1 MKGNIFIK
9 RPVMAISIAIMI
21 LLVGAISFTTLPL
34 EQFPDIAPPTV
45 SVSATY
51 TGASADAV
59 MKAVIQPLEE
69 GINGVENMLYMS
81 STATNSGSATINVIF
96 KQGTDPDM
104 AAVNVQNRVSR
115 VQGLLPQEVT
125 RIGVSTTKRQT
136 SFLQIDA
143 LCSEDGTYDED
154 FISNYLDINVIPQ
167 IKRVEGVGDVMLLGG
182 TYSLRIW
189 MKPEL
194 MAQYGVIPDDI
205 TATLAEQNLESP
217 AGQLGEKPV
226 NGTHGDGVDNYYQYT
241 LKYKGRLKELSEF
254 EDIVIRA
261 NADGTILRLKDIADV
276 ELGAISYS
284 FHGEA
289 NGHPG
294 VTFLCFQLAGANA
307 KETNDRVSAKLDELS
322 KDLPKGMKF
331 IKMMSSNDF
340 LLASIANVEETLL
353 VAIFLVVLVVYFF
366 LQDFKA
372 TIIPSISI
380 IVSLVG
386 TFACLSIAGFTL
398 NLLTLFALVLAIGTV
413 VDDAIVVVEAVQA
426 KFDAGY
432 TSPYEATK
440 DAMSDV
446 TMAVISCTFVFMA
459 VFIPVSFT
467 GGTAGIFYTQFGV
480 TLATAVGLSCV
491 SALVLCP
498 ALCAIMMRPASEE
511 RRKGFFGAINY
522 RTRLAYEA
530 TYTAMMEKYANVL
543 RRMVS
548 RKLRYYISF
557 GALAAAMVG
566 VVFFASH
573 LPSGLVPSEDQGVC
587 MMNVS
592 AVPGSNVATTYDV
605 MNKAQ
610 KIIEEVPEIGEYTKV
625 AGYGFMSGQGTSYGM
640 SVIRMKPWGE
650 RQHGLGFGFA
660 TLALLAFIIALIVFC
675 RSLFTRKKI
684 AKKALAFVIVTVLS
698 AVALMNY
705 HPLDNMM
712 GTSTMVANA
721 KLNARLLK
729 EIPEAQCFVFEP
741 GMIPGYGMGSIE
753 LQLQDKTGSAD
764 KEVFFN
770 YTKQFIAKL
779 SEYAEVGRCITTY
792 ERNFPQFQVDVD
804 AAQCKRAGIS
814 PAAVLSALASY
825 CGGSY
830 ISNMNQFSKVYRVM
844 LQSNPQAR
852 TTENDLNNMFIR
864 NQGEMAPLSQFV
876 KLTPVLGPEIDNRF
890 NLFSSI
896 SVNVTANTGVS
907 NTEVMKIIERV
918 HKEVFP
924 EGYSYEFGGMAREE
938 AQTIGS
944 YDTYLT
950 YGICVIL
957 VFLILSCLY
966 ESFLIPFAVIFS
978 VPAGLMG
985 TYAFAWLWN
994 TGFNWTITMNGQP
1007 APIGRMLFMGQIENN
1022 IYLQT
1027 GVIMLIGLLAKTAI
1041 LITEFALERRR
1052 KGMGIV
1058 EAAFA
1063 AAEARLRPI
1072 LMTVLTMIFGMIPLV
1087 FATGA
1092 GANGNR
1098 TIGIG
1103 VIGGMTVGT
1112 LAILFTVPLFFI
1124 IFEYLQE
1131 RIRPVMVE
1139 EADQQFLKERERS
1152 QREKEKAVESE
1163 AAK

>member
-1 MKGNIFIK
+1 
-9 RPVMAISIAIMI
+9 MAISIAIMI
-21 LLVGAISFTTLPL
+21 LLVGAISFSSLPL
-34 EQFPDIAPPTV
+34 EQYPDIAPPTV
-45 SVSATY
+45 SVYTSY

-59 MKAVIQPLEE
+59 MNAVIQPLEE
-69 GINGVENMLYMS
+69 AINGVENMLYMS
-81 STATNSGSATINVIF
+81 STATNAGSATINVIF

-115 VQGLLPQEVT
+115 AQGLLPADVT
-125 RIGVSTTKRQT
+125 RVGVQTMKRQT

-143 LCSEDGTYDED
+143 LCSEDGKYDED

-194 MAQYGVIPDDI
+194 MAQYDVIPTDI
-205 TATLAEQNLESP
+205 SNALAEQNLESP

-226 NGTHGDGVDNYYQYT
+226 NGTHGDGIGNYYQYT
-241 LKYKGRLKELSEF
+241 LKYKGRLKEISEF
-254 EDIVIRA
+254 ENIVIRA
-261 NADGTILRLKDIADV
+261 NEDGTLLRLKDIADV
-276 ELGAISYS
+276 ELGAVSYA

-307 KETNDRVSAKLDELS
+307 KETNDRVSAKLEELS

-331 IKMMSSNDF
+331 VKMMSSNDF

-353 VAIFLVVLVVYFF
+353 VAILLVVLVVYFF

-372 TIIPSISI
+372 TLIPSISI

-386 TFACLSIAGFTL
+386 TFACLSLAGFTL

-432 TSPYEATK
+432 TSSYEATK

-467 GGTAGIFYTQFGV
+467 GGTAGIFYTQFGL

-498 ALCAIMMRPASEE
+498 ALCAMMMRPASEE

-548 RKLRYYISF
+548 RKVRFYVCF
-557 GALAAAMVG
+557 GALAIAIVG
-566 VVFFASH
+566 VLFFASH
-573 LPSGLVPSEDQGVC
+573 LPGGLVPSEDQGVC

-592 AVPGSNVATTYDV
+592 AVPGSNVASTYDV

-610 KIIEEVPEIGEYTKV
+610 KIIEEVPEVKDYTKV

-640 SVIRMKPWGE
+640 SVIRMKPWSE
-650 RQHGLGFGFA
+650 RQYGIGFGIA
-660 TLALLAFIIALIVFC
+660 TLALLAFIIALIVFI
-675 RSLFTRKKI
+675 RGLIKRKNI
-684 AKKALAFVIVTVLS
+684 GKKALAFAVITVL
-698 AVALMNY
+698 AALAFLNY

-712 GTSTMVANA
+712 SSSTMVANA

-753 LQLQDKTGSAD
+753 LQLQDKTGIAD
-764 KEVFFN
+764 KALFYD
-770 YTKQFIAKL
+770 YTQKFIAEL
-779 SEYAEVGRCITTY
+779 SEHPEVGRCITTY
-792 ERNFPQFQVDVD
+792 ERNFPQFQVEVD

-814 PAAVLSALASY
+814 PATVLSALASY

-830 ISNMNQFSKVYRVM
+830 VSNMNQFSKVYRVM
-844 LQSNPQAR
+844 LQSNPQSR
-852 TTENDLNNMFIR
+852 TTESDLSNMFIR
-864 NQGEMAPLSQFV
+864 NNGQMAPLSQFV
-876 KLTPVLGPEIDNRF
+876 KLTPILGPEIDNRF

-907 NTEVMKIIERV
+907 NTEVMKVIKDV

-924 EGYSYEFGGMAREE
+924 EGYSYEYGGMAREE
-938 AQTIGS
+938 AETLDS

-950 YGICVIL
+950 YAICVIL
-957 VFLILSCLY
+957 IFLILSCLY

-978 VPAGLMG
+978 VPAGLRG
-985 TYAFAWLWN
+985 TYGFAWLWN
-994 TGFNWTITMNGQP
+994 AGFNWTITMNGQA

-1124 IFEYLQE
+1124 IFEFLQE
-1131 RIRPVMVE
+1131 KIRPVMHE
-1139 EADQQFLKERERS
+1139 DADQQFLKERERS
-1152 QREKEKAVESE
+1152 QREKKEAEKISD
-1163 AAK
+1163 

>member
-1 MKGNIFIK
+1 
-9 RPVMAISIAIMI
+9 MAISIAIMI

-205 TATLAEQNLESP
+205 TASLAEQNLESP

-566 VVFFASH
+566 VVFFASY

-592 AVPGSNVATTYDV
+592 AVPGSNVASTYDV

-675 RSLFTRKKI
+675 RSLFTKKKI
-684 AKKALAFVIVTVLS
+684 GKKALAFVIVTVLS

-1152 QREKEKAVESE
+1152 LKEKEKATGNS
-1163 AAK
+1163 

>member
-34 EQFPDIAPPTV
+34 EQYPDIAPPTV
-45 SVSATY
+45 TVYTTY

-69 GINGVENMLYMS
+69 AINGVENMLYMS
-81 STATNSGSATINVIF
+81 STATNAGSATINVIF

-115 VQGLLPQEVT
+115 AQGLLPSDVT
-125 RIGVSTTKRQT
+125 RVGVQTMKRQT
-136 SFLQIDA
+136 SFLQINA
-143 LCSEDGTYDED
+143 LCSEDGKYDED

-194 MAQYGVIPDDI
+194 MAQYDVVPSDI
-205 TATLAEQNLESP
+205 SNALAEQNLESP

-226 NGTHGDGVDNYYQYT
+226 NGTHGDGIENYYQYT
-241 LKYKGRLKELSEF
+241 LKYKGRLKEISEF

-276 ELGAISYS
+276 ELGAVSYS

-322 KDLPKGMKF
+322 KDLPKGMRF

-353 VAIFLVVLVVYFF
+353 VAILLVVLVVYFF

-372 TIIPSISI
+372 TLIPSISI

-386 TFACLSIAGFTL
+386 TFACLSMAGFTL

-467 GGTAGIFYTQFGV
+467 GGTAGIFYTQFGL

-530 TYTAMMEKYANVL
+530 SYSAMMGKYANVL

-548 RKLRYYISF
+548 RKLRYYVSF
-557 GALAAAMVG
+557 GALAIAVVG
-566 VVFFASH
+566 VLFFASH
-573 LPSGLVPSEDQGVC
+573 LPGGLVPSEDQGVC

-592 AVPGSNVATTYDV
+592 AVPGSNVASTYEV

-610 KIIEEVPEIGEYTKV
+610 KIIEEVPEVKDYTKV

-650 RQHGLGFGFA
+650 RQYGLGFGVV
-660 TLALLAFIIALIVFC
+660 TLAMLAFIIAFIVFV
-675 RSLFTRKKI
+675 RSWFSGKNVG
-684 AKKALAFVIVTVLS
+684 KKAIAFVIFGSLAVL
-698 AVALMNY
+698 AGWNY
-705 HPLDNMM
+705 HPLDNMFSS
-712 GTSTMVANA
+712 STMVANY
-721 KLNARLLK
+721 KLNKNLLEK
-729 EIPEAQCFVFEP
+729 IPEAQCFVFEP

-753 LQLQDKTGSAD
+753 LQLQDKTGTAD
-764 KEVFFN
+764 KEVFFD
-770 YTKQFIAKL
+770 YTKQFISKL
-779 SEYAEVGRCITTY
+779 SEHPEVGRCITTY
-792 ERNFPQFQVDVD
+792 ERNFPQFEVEVD
-804 AAQCKRAGIS
+804 AAQCKRAGVS
-814 PAAVLSALASY
+814 PTAVLSALASY
-825 CGGSY
+825 CGGAY
-830 ISNMNQFSKVYRVM
+830 VSNMNQFSKVYRVM
-844 LQSNPQAR
+844 LQSNPQSR
-852 TTENDLNNMFIR
+852 TTESDLSNMFIR
-864 NQGEMAPLSQFV
+864 NNGQMAPLSQFV
-876 KLTPVLGPEIDNRF
+876 KLKPVLGPEIDNRF

-907 NTEVMKIIERV
+907 NTEVMKVIEEV

-924 EGYSYEFGGMAREE
+924 EGYSYEYGGMAREE

-944 YDTYLT
+944 YDTYIT
-950 YGICVIL
+950 YAICVIL
-957 VFLILSCLY
+957 IFLILSCLY

-985 TYAFAWLWN
+985 TYGFAWLWN
-994 TGFNWTITMNGQP
+994 TGFNWTVTLGGQ
-1007 APIGRMLFMGQIENN
+1007 AMPIGRMLFMGQIENN

-1131 RIRPVMVE
+1131 RVRPVMHE
-1139 EADQQFLKERERS
+1139 EADQQFLKERERT
-1152 QREKEKAVESE
+1152 QRERQEAEKE
-1163 AAK
+1163 

>member
-1 MKGNIFIK
+1 
-9 RPVMAISIAIMI
+9 MAIAISIMI
-21 LLVGAISFTTLPL
+21 LLVGLISYTTLPL
-34 EQFPDIAPPTV
+34 EQYPDIAPPTV
-45 SVSATY
+45 TVTATY

-59 MKAVIQPLEE
+59 MNAVIQPLEE
-69 GINGVENMLYMS
+69 GINGVENMLYMN
-81 STATNSGSATINVIF
+81 STATNSGSATINVYF

-125 RIGVSTTKRQT
+125 RIGVSTIKRQT

-143 LCSEDGTYDED
+143 LCSEDGAYDED

-167 IKRVEGVGDVMLLGG
+167 IKRVEGVGDVIELGG

-189 MKPEL
+189 MKPEV
-194 MAQYGVIPDDI
+194 MAQYGVVPDDI
-205 TATLAEQNLESP
+205 TQALSEQNLESP

-226 NGTHGDGVDNYYQYT
+226 NGTHGEGVANSLQYT
-241 LKYKGRLKELSEF
+241 LKYKGRLKKTTEF

-261 NADGTILRLKDIADV
+261 NADGTILRLKDVADV
-276 ELGAISYS
+276 ELGAVSYS

-322 KDLPKGMKF
+322 HDLPKGMRF
-331 IKMMSSNDF
+331 VKMMSSNDF
-340 LLASIANVEETLL
+340 LLASIANVKETLV
-353 VAIFLVVLVVYFF
+353 VAILLVVLVVYFF
-366 LQDFKA
+366 LQDFRA

-386 TFACLSIAGFTL
+386 TFACLVVAGFTL

-432 TSPYEATK
+432 TSPYQATK
-440 DAMSDV
+440 DAMGDV

-459 VFIPVSFT
+459 VFIPVSFI
-467 GGTAGIFYTQFGV
+467 GGTSGVFYTQFGI

-498 ALCAIMMRPASEE
+498 ALCAMLMRPANEE
-511 RRKGFFGAINY
+511 KKKGFFGALNY

-530 TYTAMMEKYANVL
+530 TYTAMMGKYLGVL
-543 RRMVS
+543 RRLVH
-548 RKLRYYISF
+548 RKARYVVSF
-557 GALAAAMVG
+557 GALAVAFAG
-566 VVFFASH
+566 ILFFAGQ

-592 AVPGSNVATTYDV
+592 GVPGSNVAATYDV
-605 MNKAQ
+605 LNKAEN
-610 KIIEEVPEIGEYTKV
+610 IIRDIPEVSDYSKV
-625 AGYGFMSGQGTSYGM
+625 AGYGFLAGEGTSYGM
-640 SVIRMKPWGE
+640 SVIRLKNWVD
-650 RQHGLGFGFA
+650 RQYGLGLGTFSFA
-660 TLALLAFIIALIVFC
+660 VFAFVISLIVFVKGV
-675 RSLFTRKKI
+675 RSKKNVV
-684 AKKALAFVIVTVLS
+684 KKGIVTLVLGVL
-698 AVALMNY
+698 AVLATLNY

-712 GTSTMVANA
+712 SSSTMVANA
-721 KLNARLLK
+721 KLNARLMK
-729 EIPEAQCFVFEP
+729 EIPDAQCFVFEP

-753 LQLQDKTGSAD
+753 LQLQDKTGEAD
-764 KEVFFN
+764 KELFFQ
-770 YTKQFIAKL
+770 YAQQFIAKMNEL
-779 SEYAEVGRCITTY
+779 PDVARCITTY
-792 ERNFPQFQVDVD
+792 ARNFPQYEVEVD

-814 PAAVLSALASY
+814 PSSVLSALASY

-830 ISNMNQFSKVYRVM
+830 VSNMNQFSKVYRVM
-844 LQSNPQAR
+844 LQSGPQSR
-852 TTENDLNNMFIR
+852 TSEDDLSNMYVR
-864 NQGEMAPLSQFV
+864 NGSEMAPLSQFV
-876 KLTPVLGPEIDNRF
+876 KLTPILGPEIDTRF

-896 SVNVTANTGVS
+896 AVNVTPATGVS
-907 NTEVMKIIERV
+907 NTQVMLDIERV
-918 HKEVFP
+918 MSEVFP
-924 EGYSYEFGGMAREE
+924 EGYSYEYGGMAREE
-938 AQTIGS
+938 ALTIGS
-944 YDTYLT
+944 YDTYII
-950 YGICVIL
+950 YAVCVIL
-957 VFLILSCLY
+957 IFLILSCLY
-966 ESFLIPFAVIFS
+966 ESFLIPFSVIFS
-978 VPAGLMG
+978 VPAGIMG
-985 TYAFAWLWN
+985 TFCFAWLWN
-994 TGFNWTITMNGQP
+994 LGYNLSIDLGGQTL
-1007 APIGRMLFMGQIENN
+1007 PIGQMLFMGQIENN

-1087 FATGA
+1087 FSTGA

-1103 VIGGMTVGT
+1103 TIGGMLVGT

-1124 IFEYLQE
+1124 IFEFLQE
-1131 RIRPVMVE
+1131 KIRHAEVVE
-1139 EADQQFLKERERS
+1139 PDAQFLKEKERS
-1152 QREKEKAVESE
+1152 QREKDMYKKGE
-1163 AAK
+1163 

>member
-1 MKGNIFIK
+1 
-9 RPVMAISIAIMI
+9 MAISIAIMI
-21 LLVGAISFTTLPL
+21 LLVGAISFSSLPL
-34 EQFPDIAPPTV
+34 EQYPDIAPPTV
-45 SVSATY
+45 SVYTTY

-59 MKAVIQPLEE
+59 MNAVIQPLEE
-69 GINGVENMLYMS
+69 AINGVENMLYMS
-81 STATNSGSATINVIF
+81 STATNAGSATINVIF

-115 VQGLLPQEVT
+115 AQGLLPSDVT
-125 RIGVSTTKRQT
+125 RVGVQTMKRQT

-143 LCSEDGTYDED
+143 LCSEDGKYDED

-194 MAQYGVIPDDI
+194 MAQYDVIPTDI
-205 TATLAEQNLESP
+205 STALAEQNLESP

-226 NGTHGDGVDNYYQYT
+226 NGTHGDGIGNYYQYT
-241 LKYKGRLKELSEF
+241 LKYKGRLKEISEF
-254 EDIVIRA
+254 ENIVIRA
-261 NADGTILRLKDIADV
+261 NPDGTLLRLKDIADV
-276 ELGAISYS
+276 ELGAVSYA

-307 KETNDRVSAKLDELS
+307 KETNDRVSAKLEELS

-331 IKMMSSNDF
+331 VKMMSSNDF
-340 LLASIANVEETLL
+340 LLASISNVEETLL
-353 VAIFLVVLVVYFF
+353 VAILLVVLVVYFF

-372 TIIPSISI
+372 TLIPSISI

-386 TFACLSIAGFTL
+386 TFACLSLAGFTL

-467 GGTAGIFYTQFGV
+467 GGTAGIFYTQFGL

-498 ALCAIMMRPASEE
+498 ALCAMMMRPASEE

-548 RKLRYYISF
+548 RKVRFYVCF
-557 GALAAAMVG
+557 GALAVAIVG
-566 VVFFASH
+566 MLFFASH
-573 LPSGLVPSEDQGVC
+573 LPGGLVPSEDQGVC

-592 AVPGSNVATTYDV
+592 AVPGSNVASTYDV

-610 KIIEEVPEIGEYTKV
+610 KIIEEVPEVKDYTKV

-640 SVIRMKPWGE
+640 SVIRMKPWSE
-650 RQHGLGFGFA
+650 RQYGIGFGIA
-660 TLALLAFIIALIVFC
+660 TLALLAFIIAMIVFV
-675 RSLFTRKKI
+675 RGLIKRKNI
-684 AKKALAFVIVTVLS
+684 GKKALAFAVITVLS
-698 AVALMNY
+698 AFAFLNY

-712 GTSTMVANA
+712 SSSTMVANA

-753 LQLQDKTGSAD
+753 LQLQDKTGTAD
-764 KEVFFN
+764 KALFFD
-770 YTKQFIAKL
+770 YTKKFIAEL
-779 SEYAEVGRCITTY
+779 SEHPEVGRCITTY
-792 ERNFPQFQVDVD
+792 ERNFPQFQVEVD

-814 PAAVLSALASY
+814 PATVLSALASY

-830 ISNMNQFSKVYRVM
+830 VSNMNQFSKVYRVM
-844 LQSNPQAR
+844 LQSNPQSR
-852 TTENDLNNMFIR
+852 TTESDLSNMFIR
-864 NQGEMAPLSQFV
+864 NNGQMAPLSQFV

-907 NTEVMKIIERV
+907 NTEVMKVIKDV

-924 EGYSYEFGGMAREE
+924 EGYSYEYGGMAREE
-938 AQTIGS
+938 AETLDS

-950 YGICVIL
+950 YAICVIL
-957 VFLILSCLY
+957 IFLILSCLY

-985 TYAFAWLWN
+985 TYGFAWLWN
-994 TGFNWTITMNGQP
+994 TGFNWTITMNGQA

-1131 RIRPVMVE
+1131 KIRPVLHE

-1152 QREKEKAVESE
+1152 QREKQESDNKKIRE
-1163 AAK
+1163 

>member
-21 LLVGAISFTTLPL
+21 LLVGGISFTSLPL
-34 EQFPDIAPPTV
+34 EQYPDIAPPTV

-81 STATNSGSATINVIF
+81 STATNAGSATINVIF

-136 SFLQIDA
+136 SFLQIDC
-143 LCSEDGTYDED
+143 LVSEDGTYDED
-154 FISNYLDINVIPQ
+154 FISNYLDINVLPQ

-194 MAQYGVIPDDI
+194 MAQYGVVPDDI
-205 TATLAEQNLESP
+205 TAAMAEQNLESP

-226 NGTHGDGVDNYYQYT
+226 NGSHGEGVDNYYQYT
-241 LKYKGRLKELSEF
+241 LKYKGRLKEVSEF

-307 KETNDRVSAKLDELS
+307 KETNDRVSNKLDELS

-340 LLASIANVEETLL
+340 LMASIANVEETLFI
-353 VAIFLVVLVVYFF
+353 AIFLVVLVVYFF
-366 LQDFKA
+366 LQDFRA

-386 TFACLSIAGFTL
+386 TFACLSLAGFTL

-511 RRKGFFGAINY
+511 RRKGLFGNINY

-530 TYTAMMEKYANVL
+530 TYSAMMEKYANVL
-543 RRMVS
+543 RRMVT
-548 RKLRYYISF
+548 RKVRYYVSF
-557 GALAAAMVG
+557 GALAVAIVG
-566 VVFFASH
+566 VLFFASH
-573 LPSGLVPSEDQGVC
+573 LPGGLVPSEDQGVC

-592 AVPGSNVATTYDV
+592 AVPGSNVASTYNV
-605 MNKAQ
+605 LNKAQ
-610 KIIEEVPEIGEYTKV
+610 KIIEEVPEIKEYTKV

-640 SVIRMKPWGE
+640 SVIRMKPWAE
-650 RQHGLGFGFA
+650 RQYGLGFGFV
-660 TLALLAFIIALIVFC
+660 TLAV
-675 RSLFTRKKI
+675 
-684 AKKALAFVIVTVLS
+684 LAFVIALIIFIRSLFNKKKIGKKAIAFACITALT

-712 GTSTMVANA
+712 STSTMVANA

-753 LQLQDKTGSAD
+753 LQLQDKTGTAD

-770 YTKQFIAKL
+770 YTKQFIEKL
-779 SEYAEVGRCITTY
+779 SEHPEVGRCITTY
-792 ERNFPQFQVDVD
+792 ERNFPQYDVEVD

-814 PAAVLSALASY
+814 PTTVLSALASY

-852 TTENDLNNMFIR
+852 TTEDDLNNMFIR
-864 NQGEMAPLSQFV
+864 NQGQMAPLSQFV
-876 KLTPVLGPEIDNRF
+876 KLKPVLGPEIDNRF

-896 SVNVTANTGVS
+896 SVNVAANTGVS
-907 NTEVMKIIERV
+907 NTEVMNVIKQV

-950 YGICVIL
+950 YAICVIL
-957 VFLILSCLY
+957 IFLILSCLY
-966 ESFLIPFAVIFS
+966 ESFLIPFAVILS

-985 TYAFAWLWN
+985 TYGFAWLWN
-994 TGFNWTITMNGQP
+994 AGFNWTINIGGQA
-1007 APIGRMLFMGQIENN
+1007 APIGRMIFMGQIENN

-1058 EAAFA
+1058 EAAYA

-1152 QREKEKAVESE
+1152 LRDKEE
-1163 AAK
+1163 ANKNK

>member
-1 MKGNIFIK
+1 
-9 RPVMAISIAIMI
+9 MAISIAIMI
-21 LLVGAISFTTLPL
+21 LLVGAISFSSLPL
-34 EQFPDIAPPTV
+34 EQYPDIAPPTV
-45 SVSATY
+45 SVYTTY

-59 MKAVIQPLEE
+59 MNAVIQPLEE
-69 GINGVENMLYMS
+69 AINGVENMLYMS
-81 STATNSGSATINVIF
+81 STATNAGSATINVIF

-115 VQGLLPQEVT
+115 AQGLLPSDVT
-125 RIGVSTTKRQT
+125 RVGVQTMKRQT

-143 LCSEDGTYDED
+143 LCSEDGKYDED

-194 MAQYGVIPDDI
+194 MAQYDVIPTDI
-205 TATLAEQNLESP
+205 STALAEQNLESP

-226 NGTHGDGVDNYYQYT
+226 NGTHGDGIGNYYQYT
-241 LKYKGRLKELSEF
+241 LKYKGRLKEISEF
-254 EDIVIRA
+254 ENIVIRA
-261 NADGTILRLKDIADV
+261 NPDGTLLRLKDIADV
-276 ELGAISYS
+276 ELGAVSYA

-307 KETNDRVSAKLDELS
+307 KETNDRVSAKLEELS

-331 IKMMSSNDF
+331 VKMMSSNDF
-340 LLASIANVEETLL
+340 LLASISNVEETLL
-353 VAIFLVVLVVYFF
+353 VAILLVVLVVYFF

-372 TIIPSISI
+372 TLIPSISI

-386 TFACLSIAGFTL
+386 TFACLSLTGFTL

-467 GGTAGIFYTQFGV
+467 GGTAGIFYTQFGL

-498 ALCAIMMRPASEE
+498 ALCAMMMRPASEE

-548 RKLRYYISF
+548 RKVRFYVCF
-557 GALAAAMVG
+557 GALAVAIVG
-566 VVFFASH
+566 MLFFASH
-573 LPSGLVPSEDQGVC
+573 LPGGLVPSEDQGVC

-592 AVPGSNVATTYDV
+592 AVPGSNVASTYDV

-610 KIIEEVPEIGEYTKV
+610 KIIEEVPEVKDYTKV

-640 SVIRMKPWGE
+640 SVIRMKPWSE
-650 RQHGLGFGFA
+650 RQYGIGFGIA
-660 TLALLAFIIALIVFC
+660 TLALLAFIIALIVFV
-675 RSLFTRKKI
+675 RGLIKRKNI
-684 AKKALAFVIVTVLS
+684 GKKALAFAVITVLS
-698 AVALMNY
+698 AFAFLNY

-712 GTSTMVANA
+712 SSSTMVANA

-753 LQLQDKTGSAD
+753 LQLQDKTGTAD
-764 KEVFFN
+764 KALFFD
-770 YTKQFIAKL
+770 YTKKFIAEL
-779 SEYAEVGRCITTY
+779 SEHPEVGRCITTY
-792 ERNFPQFQVDVD
+792 ERNFPQFQVEVD

-814 PAAVLSALASY
+814 PATVLSALASY

-830 ISNMNQFSKVYRVM
+830 VSNMNQFSKVYRVM
-844 LQSNPQAR
+844 LQSNPQSR
-852 TTENDLNNMFIR
+852 TTESDLSNMFIR
-864 NQGEMAPLSQFV
+864 NNGQMAPLSQFV

-907 NTEVMKIIERV
+907 NTEVMKVIKDV

-924 EGYSYEFGGMAREE
+924 EGYSYEYGGMAREE
-938 AQTIGS
+938 AETLDS

-950 YGICVIL
+950 YAICVIL
-957 VFLILSCLY
+957 IFLILSCLY

-985 TYAFAWLWN
+985 TYGFAWLWN
-994 TGFNWTITMNGQP
+994 TGFNWTITMNGQA

-1131 RIRPVMVE
+1131 KIRPVLHE

-1152 QREKEKAVESE
+1152 QREKQESDNKKIRE
-1163 AAK
+1163 

>member
-1 MKGNIFIK
+1 
-9 RPVMAISIAIMI
+9 MAISIAIMI

-69 GINGVENMLYMS
+69 GINGVENMLYIS
-81 STATNSGSATINVIF
+81 STATNAGSATINVIF

-125 RIGVSTTKRQT
+125 RIGVSTIKRQT

-205 TATLAEQNLESP
+205 TASLAEQNLESP

-459 VFIPVSFT
+459 VFIPVSFA

-592 AVPGSNVATTYDV
+592 AVPGSNVASTYDV

-675 RSLFTRKKI
+675 RSLFTKKKI
-684 AKKALAFVIVTVLS
+684 GKKALAFVIVTVLS

-779 SEYAEVGRCITTY
+779 SEYPEVGRCITTY

-907 NTEVMKIIERV
+907 NTEVMKIIEKV

-1152 QREKEKAVESE
+1152 LKEKEKATGNS
-1163 AAK
+1163 

>member
-1 MKGNIFIK
+1 
-9 RPVMAISIAIMI
+9 MAISIAIMI
-21 LLVGAISFTTLPL
+21 LLVGAISFSSLPL
-34 EQFPDIAPPTV
+34 EQYPDIAPPTV
-45 SVSATY
+45 SVYTTY

-59 MKAVIQPLEE
+59 MNAVIQPLEE
-69 GINGVENMLYMS
+69 AINGVENMLYMS

-115 VQGLLPQEVT
+115 AQGLLPSDVT
-125 RIGVSTTKRQT
+125 RVGVQTMKRQT

-143 LCSEDGTYDED
+143 LCSEDGKYDED

-194 MAQYGVIPDDI
+194 MAQYDVIPTDI
-205 TATLAEQNLESP
+205 SNALAEQNLESP

-226 NGTHGDGVDNYYQYT
+226 NGTHGDGIGNYYQYT
-241 LKYKGRLKELSEF
+241 LKYKGRLKEISEF

-261 NADGTILRLKDIADV
+261 NPDGTLLRLKDIADV
-276 ELGAISYS
+276 ELGAVSYA

-307 KETNDRVSAKLDELS
+307 KETNDRVSAKLEELS

-331 IKMMSSNDF
+331 VKMMSSNDF

-353 VAIFLVVLVVYFF
+353 VAILLVVLVVYFF

-372 TIIPSISI
+372 TLIPSISI

-386 TFACLSIAGFTL
+386 TFACLSLAGFTL

-467 GGTAGIFYTQFGV
+467 GGTAGIFYTQFGL

-498 ALCAIMMRPASEE
+498 ALCAMMMRPASEE

-530 TYTAMMEKYANVL
+530 TYTAMMEKYASVL

-548 RKLRYYISF
+548 RKVRFYVCF
-557 GALAAAMVG
+557 GALAIAVVG
-566 VVFFASH
+566 VLFFASH
-573 LPSGLVPSEDQGVC
+573 LPGGLVPSEDQGVC

-592 AVPGSNVATTYDV
+592 AVPGSNVASTYDV

-610 KIIEEVPEIGEYTKV
+610 KIIEEVPEVKDYTKV

-640 SVIRMKPWGE
+640 SVIRMKPWSE
-650 RQHGLGFGFA
+650 RQYGIGFGIA
-660 TLALLAFIIALIVFC
+660 TLALLAFIIALIVFV
-675 RSLFTRKKI
+675 RGLIKRKNI
-684 AKKALAFVIVTVLS
+684 GKKALAFAVITVL
-698 AVALMNY
+698 AVFAFLNY

-712 GTSTMVANA
+712 SSSTMVANA

-753 LQLQDKTGSAD
+753 LQLQDKTGTAD
-764 KEVFFN
+764 KALFFD
-770 YTKQFIAKL
+770 YTKKFIAEL
-779 SEYAEVGRCITTY
+779 SEHPEVGRCITTY
-792 ERNFPQFQVDVD
+792 ERNFPQFQVEVD

-814 PAAVLSALASY
+814 PATVLSALASY

-830 ISNMNQFSKVYRVM
+830 VSNMNQFSKVYRVM
-844 LQSNPQAR
+844 LQSNPQSR
-852 TTENDLNNMFIR
+852 TTESDLSNMFIR
-864 NQGEMAPLSQFV
+864 NNGQMAPLSQFV

-907 NTEVMKIIERV
+907 NTEVMKVIKDV

-924 EGYSYEFGGMAREE
+924 EGYSYEYGGMAREE
-938 AQTIGS
+938 AGTIGS

-950 YGICVIL
+950 YAICVIL
-957 VFLILSCLY
+957 IFLILSCLY
-966 ESFLIPFAVIFS
+966 ESFLIPFSVIFS

-985 TYAFAWLWN
+985 TYGFAWLWN
-994 TGFNWTITMNGQP
+994 TGFNWTITMNGQA

-1131 RIRPVMVE
+1131 KVRPVMHE
-1139 EADQQFLKERERS
+1139 EADQQFLQENERMKNERM
-1152 QREKEKAVESE
+1152 KGAN
-1163 AAK
+1163 A

>member
-1 MKGNIFIK
+1 
-9 RPVMAISIAIMI
+9 MAISIAIMI
-21 LLVGAISFTTLPL
+21 LLVGIISYTTLPL
-34 EQFPDIAPPTV
+34 EQYPNIAPPTV

-81 STATNSGSATINVIF
+81 STATNAGSATINVVF

-125 RIGVSTTKRQT
+125 RIGVSTVKRQT

-143 LCSEDGTYDED
+143 LYSEDGKYDED
-154 FISNYLDINVIPQ
+154 FISNYLDINVLPQ
-167 IKRVEGVGDVMLLGG
+167 IKRVEGVGDVTLLGG

-194 MAQYGVIPDDI
+194 MAQYGVVPDDI
-205 TATLAEQNLESP
+205 TSALAEQNLESP

-226 NGTHGDGVDNYYQYT
+226 NGTHGEGVDNYYQYT
-241 LKYKGRLKELSEF
+241 LKYKGRLKEVSEF
-254 EDIVIRA
+254 EDVVIRA
-261 NADGTILRLKDIADV
+261 NADGTLLRLKDIADV

-307 KETNDRVSAKLDELS
+307 KETNDRVSAKLNELS

-331 IKMMSSNDF
+331 VTMMSSNDF
-340 LLASIANVEETLL
+340 LMASIANVEETLII
-353 VAIFLVVLVVYFF
+353 AIFLVVLVVYFF
-366 LQDFKA
+366 LQDFRA

-386 TFACLSIAGFTL
+386 TFACLSLAGFTL

-511 RRKGFFGAINY
+511 RRKGFFGNINY

-530 TYTAMMEKYANVL
+530 TYTAMMEKYSNVL

-548 RKLRYYISF
+548 RKVRYYVSF
-557 GALAAAMVG
+557 GALAVAVAG
-566 VVFFASH
+566 VLFFASH
-573 LPSGLVPSEDQGVC
+573 LPGGLVPSEDQGVC

-592 AVPGSNVATTYDV
+592 AVPGSNVSSTYDI

-610 KIIEEVPEIGEYTKV
+610 TIIEEVPEVKDYTKV

-640 SVIRMKPWGE
+640 SVIRMKPWEE
-650 RQHGLGFGFA
+650 RQYGLGFGFA
-660 TLALLAFIIALIVFC
+660 TLMLIAFIVTLVVFI
-675 RSLFTRKKI
+675 RSLFTKKKI
-684 AKKALAFVIVTVLS
+684 AKKAITFVVITALSVVTF
-698 AVALMNY
+698 MNY

-712 GTSTMVANA
+712 STSTMVANA

-753 LQLQDKTGSAD
+753 LQLQDKTGTAD
-764 KEVFFN
+764 KEVFFD

-779 SEYAEVGRCITTY
+779 GEHPEVGRCITTY
-792 ERNFPQFQVDVD
+792 ERNFPQFQVEVD
-804 AAQCKRAGIS
+804 AAQCKRAGLS
-814 PAAVLSALASY
+814 PTTVLSALASY

-830 ISNMNQFSKVYRVM
+830 VSNMNQFSKVYRVM

-864 NQGEMAPLSQFV
+864 NQGHMAPLGQFV
-876 KLTPVLGPEIDNRF
+876 KLTPILGPEIDNRF

-896 SVNVTANTGVS
+896 SVNVAPNTGVS
-907 NTEVMKIIERV
+907 NTDVMKVIEQV

-924 EGYSYEFGGMAREE
+924 EGYSYEYGGMAREE

-950 YGICVIL
+950 YAICVIL
-957 VFLILSCLY
+957 IFLILSCLY

-985 TYAFAWLWN
+985 TYGFAWLWN
-994 TGFNWTITMNGQP
+994 TGFNWTINMGGQA
-1007 APIGRMLFMGQIENN
+1007 APIGRMIFMGQIENN

-1112 LAILFTVPLFFI
+1112 IAILFTVPLFFI

-1131 RIRPVMVE
+1131 KIRPVMIE
-1139 EADQQFLKERERS
+1139 EADQQFIKERERS
-1152 QREKEKAVESE
+1152 LREKEE
-1163 AAK
+1163 ANKNK

>member
-205 TATLAEQNLESP
+205 TASLAEQNLESP

-566 VVFFASH
+566 VLFFASH

-640 SVIRMKPWGE
+640 SVIRMKPWSE

-675 RSLFTRKKI
+675 RSLFTKKKI
-684 AKKALAFVIVTVLS
+684 GKKALAFVIVTVLS

-907 NTEVMKIIERV
+907 NTEVMKIIEKV

-1152 QREKEKAVESE
+1152 LKEKEKATGNS
-1163 AAK
+1163 

>member
-1 MKGNIFIK
+1 
-9 RPVMAISIAIMI
+9 MAMSIAIMI

-34 EQFPDIAPPTV
+34 EQYPDIAPPTV
-45 SVSATY
+45 SVYTTY

-69 GINGVENMLYMS
+69 AINGVENMLYMS
-81 STATNSGSATINVIF
+81 STATNAGSATINVIF

-115 VQGLLPQEVT
+115 AQGLLPSDVT
-125 RIGVSTTKRQT
+125 RVGVQTMKRQT
-136 SFLQIDA
+136 SFLQINA
-143 LCSEDGTYDED
+143 LCSEDGKYDED

-194 MAQYGVIPDDI
+194 MAQYNVVPDDI
-205 TATLAEQNLESP
+205 TLALAEQNLESP

-226 NGTHGDGVDNYYQYT
+226 NGTHGDGIDNYYQYT
-241 LKYKGRLKELSEF
+241 LKYKGRLKEISEF

-276 ELGAISYS
+276 ELGAVSYS

-322 KDLPKGMKF
+322 KDLPNGMKF

-372 TIIPSISI
+372 TLIPSISI

-386 TFACLSIAGFTL
+386 TFACLSLAGFTL

-467 GGTAGIFYTQFGV
+467 GGTAGIFYTQFGL

-498 ALCAIMMRPASEE
+498 ALCAIMMRPANEE

-530 TYTAMMEKYANVL
+530 SYSAMMGKYANVL

-548 RKLRYYISF
+548 RKLRYYVSF
-557 GALAAAMVG
+557 GALAIAVVG
-566 VVFFASH
+566 VLFFASH
-573 LPSGLVPSEDQGVC
+573 LPGGLVPSEDQGVC

-592 AVPGSNVATTYDV
+592 AVPGSNVASTYEV

-610 KIIEEVPEIGEYTKV
+610 KIIEEVPEVKDYTKV

-640 SVIRMKPWGE
+640 SVIRMKPWSE
-650 RQHGLGFGFA
+650 RQYGIGFGIFA
-660 TLALLAFIIALIVFC
+660 LAVVAVIISFIVFVTSWFSEKHVLQKTLAFLLFLLLAVL
-675 RSLFTRKKI
+675 
-684 AKKALAFVIVTVLS
+684 AKS
-698 AVALMNY
+698 NY
-705 HPLDNMM
+705 HPIDNMM
-712 GTSTMVANA
+712 SSSTMVANA

-753 LQLQDKTGSAD
+753 LQLQDKTGTAD

-770 YTKQFIAKL
+770 YTKQFLTKL
-779 SEYAEVGRCITTY
+779 AEHPEIGRAITTY
-792 ERNFPQFQVDVD
+792 ERNFPQFEVEVD
-804 AAQCKRAGIS
+804 AAQCKRAGVS
-814 PAAVLSALASY
+814 PTAVLGALASY
-825 CGGSY
+825 CGGAY
-830 ISNMNQFSKVYRVM
+830 VSNMNQFSKVYRVM
-844 LQSNPQAR
+844 LQSNPQNR

-864 NQGEMAPLSQFV
+864 NQGQMAPLSQFV
-876 KLTPVLGPEIDNRF
+876 KLKPVLGPEIDNRF

-907 NTEVMKIIERV
+907 NTEAMKVIEQV

-924 EGYSYEFGGMAREE
+924 EGYSYEYGGMAREE

-950 YGICVIL
+950 YAICVIL
-957 VFLILSCLY
+957 IFLILSCLY
-966 ESFLIPFAVIFS
+966 ESFLVPFAVIFS

-985 TYAFAWLWN
+985 TYGFAWLWN
-994 TGFNWTITMNGQP
+994 QGYSILPM
-1007 APIGRMLFMGQIENN
+1007 IFMGQIENN

-1131 RIRPVMVE
+1131 KVRPVMHE
-1139 EADQQFLKERERS
+1139 EADQQFLKEREALKNQRS
-1152 QREKEKAVESE
+1152 QDGVERQND
-1163 AAK
+1163 K

>member
-9 RPVMAISIAIMI
+9 RPVMAMSIAIMI
-21 LLVGAISFTTLPL
+21 LLVGAISFSTLPL

-81 STATNSGSATINVIF
+81 STATNAGSATINVIF

-125 RIGVSTTKRQT
+125 RIGVSTVKRQT

-143 LCSEDGTYDED
+143 LYSEDNKYDED

-167 IKRVEGVGDVMLLGG
+167 IKRVEGVGDVTLLGG

-194 MAQYGVIPDDI
+194 MAQCDVIPADI
-205 TATLAEQNLESP
+205 TNALAEQNLESP

-226 NGTHGDGVDNYYQYT
+226 NGTHGEGIDNYFQYT
-241 LKYKGRLKELSEF
+241 LKYKGRLKEISEF

-261 NADGTILRLKDIADV
+261 NADGTILRLKDVADV
-276 ELGAISYS
+276 ELGAVSYS

-331 IKMMSSNDF
+331 VKMMSSNDF

-372 TIIPSISI
+372 TLIPSISI

-386 TFACLSIAGFTL
+386 TFACLSMAGFTL

-432 TSPYEATK
+432 TSPYEATR

-498 ALCAIMMRPASEE
+498 ALCAMMMRPANEE

-530 TYTAMMEKYANVL
+530 TYSAMMEKYANVL

-548 RKLRYYISF
+548 RKVRYYVSF
-557 GALAAAMVG
+557 GALAVAVVG
-566 VVFFASH
+566 VLFFASH
-573 LPSGLVPSEDQGVC
+573 LPGGLVPSEDQGVC

-592 AVPGSNVATTYDV
+592 AVPGSNVATTYNV
-605 MNKAQ
+605 LNKAQ
-610 KIIEEVPEIGEYTKV
+610 KIIEEVPEVRDYTKV

-640 SVIRMKPWGE
+640 SVIRMKPWNE
-650 RQHGLGFGFA
+650 RQYGLGFGLM
-660 TLALLAFIIALIVFC
+660 TLI
-675 RSLFTRKKI
+675 LF
-684 AKKALAFVIVTVLS
+684 AFVVSVIVSVRALFKKKGVGKKVLVTVCLGALT
-698 AVALMNY
+698 AVAVMNY

-712 GTSTMVANA
+712 SSSTMVANA
-721 KLNARLLK
+721 KLNVRLLK

-753 LQLQDKTGSAD
+753 LQLQDKTGTAD
-764 KEVFFN
+764 KAVFFD

-779 SEYAEVGRCITTY
+779 SEHPEVGRCITTY
-792 ERNFPQFQVDVD
+792 ERNFPQFEVEVD
-804 AAQCKRAGIS
+804 AAQCKRAGVS
-814 PAAVLSALASY
+814 PTTVLSALASY

-830 ISNMNQFSKVYRVM
+830 VSNMNQFSKVYRVM
-844 LQSNPQAR
+844 LQSNPQSR
-852 TTENDLNNMFIR
+852 TTEGDLSNMFIR
-864 NQGEMAPLSQFV
+864 NNGQMAPLSQFV
-876 KLTPVLGPEIDNRF
+876 KLKPVLGPEIDNRF

-896 SVNVTANTGVS
+896 SVNVAANTGVS
-907 NTEVMKIIERV
+907 NTEVMKVIEQV

-950 YGICVIL
+950 YAICVIL
-957 VFLILSCLY
+957 IFLILSCLY
-966 ESFLIPFAVIFS
+966 ESFLIPFAVILS

-985 TYAFAWLWN
+985 TYGFAWLWN
-994 TGFNWTITMNGQP
+994 TGFNWTITMNGQA

-1124 IFEYLQE
+1124 IFEFLQE
-1131 RIRPVMVE
+1131 KIRPVMHE

-1152 QREKEKAVESE
+1152 QNEKMK
-1163 AAK
+1163 K